1 MEKQRNIN
9 PDVTQVR
16 YNLKKM
22 KKSLKAGEAVD
33 LVKAEEDLSAAKSFF
48 KQVGMFAQADIVDSL
63 LRGLKREGLGAQ
75 KQQES
80 VKLLLGSINHLIE
93 KRMVMNQRRCSAEIA
108 FDRSCEDVGEVH
120 PFDVIWAPTQGG
132 WHYSIVIRVDQDSV
146 VCYPVT
152 TASRFQLRKIGCQSV
167 EITGCDVKYLNGQR
181 ITSSA
186 VRLDRKRV
194 RVEGHV
200 YHHAMIEKAVNKF
213 NIIYNTPC

>member
-80 VKLLLGSINHLIE
+80 VNFAAIKARNH
-93 KRMVMNQRRCSAEIA
+93 KVKPARCAS
-108 FDRSCEDVGEVH
+108 
-120 PFDVIWAPTQGG
+120 
-132 WHYSIVIRVDQDSV
+132 
-146 VCYPVT
+146 T
-152 TASRFQLRKIGCQSV
+152 T
-167 EITGCDVKYLNGQR
+167 
-181 ITSSA
+181 
-186 VRLDRKRV
+186 
-194 RVEGHV
+194 
-200 YHHAMIEKAVNKF
+200 
-213 NIIYNTPC
+213 